1 MNIFSLLHFKKKKI
15 NIKIIL
21 ILVFFIVSI
30 ILGFIIPNTSNA
42 EVKDFLPDNT
52 SFYYHWTS
60 KNTFLNSFD
69 NPFLD
74 KQLSEDK
81 INNLNDIFNESS
93 NNIQEIIWFRVGDNK
108 EDHYLL
114 LFSRLPYKFLDE
126 IESDTYLFKKID
138 KRIILVTEN
147 QEVLDSVS
155 LSDNSKF
162 NISTFDKGINIY
174 WKLGYSEDILN
185 NTFPLLSTRDTF
197 VNISEK
203 KKKQIINIF
212 QKNNDSF
219 VKKDK
224 SLLQIPKDFDSI
236 ISFNSSSTINFSN
249 FVYDNI
255 LLSQFYSLPI
265 YYDDKSVKEYLLKDN
280 IIIQDEN
287 SWLMINNDHYNISNF
302 RNSFN
307 LEEVKKTL
315 SDGTLYTELVFNE
328 EEKSIDHSFK
338 EYSYWQVDNLF
349 GIELNKYN
357 YLSNRQ
363 YLIEDILSD
372 YIYLGELWKNY
383 ISNTDIVEDFIHF
396 KVNKLPKGQLRE
408 YLEKYNVTSLDLL
421 SYSNSMVKGYVI
433 IF

>member
-1 MNIFSLLHFKKKKI
+1 
-15 NIKIIL
+15 
-21 ILVFFIVSI
+21 
-30 ILGFIIPNTSNA
+30 
-42 EVKDFLPDNT
+42 
-52 SFYYHWTS
+52 
-60 KNTFLNSFD
+60 
-69 NPFLD
+69 
-74 KQLSEDK
+74 
-81 INNLNDIFNESS
+81 
-93 NNIQEIIWFRVGDNK
+93 
-108 EDHYLL
+108 
-114 LFSRLPYKFLDE
+114 
-126 IESDTYLFKKID
+126 
-138 KRIILVTEN
+138 
-147 QEVLDSVS
+147 
-155 LSDNSKF
+155 
-162 NISTFDKGINIY
+162 
-174 WKLGYSEDILN
+174 
-185 NTFPLLSTRDTF
+185 
-197 VNISEK
+197 
-203 KKKQIINIF
+203 
-212 QKNNDSF
+212 
-219 VKKDK
+219 
-224 SLLQIPKDFDSI
+224 
-236 ISFNSSSTINFSN
+236 
-249 FVYDNI
+249 
-255 LLSQFYSLPI
+255 
-265 YYDDKSVKEYLLKDN
+265 
-280 IIIQDEN
+280 
-287 SWLMINNDHYNISNF
+287 MINNDHYNISNF